1 MKLMLKIPI
10 ILLVVVSAGACNKRG
25 SDAKNADPVGLTKT
39 DDERNLCLL
48 KSTGNSVMAEIDT
61 ILIKRAKL
69 GSTLEPYR
77 TIFDKFK
84 TCKDS
89 DENCLIFWSSSLIGQ
104 LFLMDLD
111 SPYLLAKN
119 AELINRFDSCQKA
132 DNLCL
137 LNVTEE
143 MMFAETRMSITNDGK
158 RNLDL
163 LGFSFDDH
171 QLCTIDTDK
180 SCLID
185 RRAFLAAANLHF
197 IIQLTYM
204 TMDLYH
210 IENFKNC
217 YKKAR

>member
-143 MMFAETRMSITNDGK
+143 MMFAETRMSITEDGK
-158 RNLDL
+158 RDLGL
-163 LGFSFDDH
+163 LGFTFDDH
-171 QLCTIDTDK
+171 QSCIDTDK

-185 RRAFLAAANLHF
+185 RRAFLTAANLHF
-197 IIQLTYM
+197 TIQLTYM